1 MLYGGG
7 VLALVEVVLLVYCV
21 LNVITTP
28 DADVRNLPK
37 LLWLLLVVV
46 LPLVG
51 GIAWLIA
58 GRPQGPAR
66 SVPYEGNLG
75 RPSAH
80 PGRSPA
86 PPSRP
91 DDDEDFLRGLR
102 ERAEQQRREAER
114 QRGRADDDPVTPG

>member
-21 LNVITTP
+21 LDLITTP
-28 DADVRNLPK
+28 EAEVRNLPK

-66 SVPYEGNLG
+66 SVPYKGNQG
-75 RPSAH
+75 VPPAYDR
-80 PGRSPA
+80 PGRA
-86 PPSRP
+86 TAFRP
-91 DDDEDFLRGLR
+91 EDDEAFLRGLR
-102 ERAEQQRREAER
+102 ERAEQQRRAAEQER
-114 QRGRADDDPVTPG
+114 RAGDDPVTPG